1 MSRER
6 PMKEDHGV
14 AQHDP
19 VLPGERRRSGEAFPR
34 AGTWEILDHPGCAGD
49 GQLRAFGA
57 DAAVPRCPVC
67 DGPVTWQL
75 THLAPSVSADHQDVG
90 RLP

>member
-34 AGTWEILDHPGCAGD
+34 AGTWEILDHAGCAGD
-49 GQLRAFGA
+49 GKLRAFGA
-57 DAAVPRCPVC
+57 DAAAPRCPVC

-75 THLAPSVSADHQDVG
+75 THLAPSVSADHQNVG

>member
-1 MSRER
+1 MRAN
-6 PMKEDHGV
+6 HGT

-19 VLPGERRRSGEAFPR
+19 VLTGTRRRSGEPVPR
-34 AGTWEILDHPGCAGD
+34 AGTWEVVDHDGCPGER
-49 GQLRAFGA
+49 QLRAF
-57 DAAVPRCPVC
+57 AAEAEAPLCPVC

-75 THLAPSVSADHQDVG
+75 THLSPSVAADHTGMG